1 MGKTE
6 EEEAR
11 LHTASAINHVRIQ
24 ILDCRRSQGNMVPF
38 NIFQSLLIESGYT
51 AQKIGSDNGTLV
63 RSTPPHSSRDMG
75 SEKKKE
81 NQFIWSSDPALSLQL
96 RIISA
101 PLVCGPLCKKGTS
114 TQELRMRTEVH
125 RAGNFPPQR
134 GMNPL
139 QANQNPTTPPHPLTS
154 QLQYP
159 HSEKKTMRES
169 PSVSD
174 QKIPRRK
181 KTLSLEDHAS
191 FIEDPFND
199 VALTTARIYQI
210 VLMHGFRRTHKRSK
224 APTQR
229 STLEDNF
236 LPYDDAS
243 LSLGEA
249 KQDLESLK
257 WQECSDQS
265 IETVLF
271 NHKTN
276 GEVKSSGHDD
286 ALKSF
291 VRSSQEEEKI

>member
-1 MGKTE
+1 
-6 EEEAR
+6 
-11 LHTASAINHVRIQ
+11 
-24 ILDCRRSQGNMVPF
+24 
-38 NIFQSLLIESGYT
+38 
-51 AQKIGSDNGTLV
+51 
-63 RSTPPHSSRDMG
+63 
-75 SEKKKE
+75 
-81 NQFIWSSDPALSLQL
+81 
-96 RIISA
+96 
-101 PLVCGPLCKKGTS
+101 
-114 TQELRMRTEVH
+114 MRTEVH

-159 HSEKKTMRES
+159 HSEKKTN
-169 PSVSD
+169 
-174 QKIPRRK
+174 
-181 KTLSLEDHAS
+181 
-191 FIEDPFND
+191 PFND

-224 APTQR
+224 R

-249 KQDLESLK
+249 KQDLEFLK

>member
-1 MGKTE
+1 
-6 EEEAR
+6 
-11 LHTASAINHVRIQ
+11 
-24 ILDCRRSQGNMVPF
+24 
-38 NIFQSLLIESGYT
+38 
-51 AQKIGSDNGTLV
+51 
-63 RSTPPHSSRDMG
+63 
-75 SEKKKE
+75 
-81 NQFIWSSDPALSLQL
+81 
-96 RIISA
+96 
-101 PLVCGPLCKKGTS
+101 
-114 TQELRMRTEVH
+114 MRTEVH

-159 HSEKKTMRES
+159 HSEKKT
-169 PSVSD
+169 
-174 QKIPRRK
+174 
-181 KTLSLEDHAS
+181 
-191 FIEDPFND
+191 
-199 VALTTARIYQI
+199 
-210 VLMHGFRRTHKRSK
+210 
-224 APTQR
+224 TQR

-249 KQDLESLK
+249 KQDLEFLK